1 MGLTLF
7 GADGGLQKQ
16 EEGRRTFKVLPRLLK
31 LDNHVEPCMGRG
43 WVKEDSESAPTCE
56 VNVALT
62 PEFSAYPQ
70 FDLEMPA
77 TANWVTIEG
86 EADCGAQGCLIHP
99 EVFSLFGIDAFTA
112 PPTNFSG
119 IVDDGGKLDVVGA
132 AFLRVEHPHHPFLYK
147 SGRQLFYIVENM
159 HKGVTL
165 SLTCCQD
172 LGIVPR
178 KLKIARKVEDSS
190 MEEKLAV
197 AEDKLAIAEDKLAI
211 AEDKLAIA
219 EDKLAIAE
227 DKLAIAEDKLAIAE
241 ERCLVADELSYWEI
255 ERRLDLVEEGEEKRD
270 AT

>member
-1 MGLTLF
+1 MF

-16 EEGRRTFKVLPRLLK
+16 EGRKTFKVLPRPRK
-31 LDNHVEPCMGRG
+31 LDSHVEPSMGLG
-43 WVKEDSESAPTCE
+43 WVKEDSAPTCE

-86 EADCGAQGCLIHP
+86 EADSGAEGCLIHP

-119 IVDDGGKLDVVGA
+119 IVDDASKLDIVGA
-132 AFLRVEHPHHPFLYK
+132 AYLRVEHPHHPLLYK
-147 SGRQLFYIVENM
+147 SDRQLFYICWNM
-159 HKGVTL
+159 FKGVTL
-165 SLTCCQD
+165 SLTCSQN
-172 LGIVPR
+172 LGILPR

-190 MEEKLAV
+190 L
-197 AEDKLAIAEDKLAI
+197 
-211 AEDKLAIA
+211 
-219 EDKLAIAE
+219 E

-241 ERCLVADELSYWEI
+241 ERRLVADARRLVADERRLVAIELSYWESM
-255 ERRLDLVEEGEEKRD
+255 LDLLEEGEEKGD